1 MCLKSNPNIAIQKS
15 PYLRAHFWFSMKM
28 KSCFL
33 VVGLCML
40 CSYGFAQEG
49 ERIIKGKVVDSIS
62 VESLPYVNIRIKNS
76 DRGVS
81 SNIQGQFEISVFPHD
96 TLVFSFVGYYTRDR
110 IVPLTGDF
118 LLVHMHEQQK
128 VLNPVNVY
136 SSINLKGVTGAPF
149 NPHKLSFKDLNPNS
163 NVYGVVPTF
172 GPNLQ
177 LPLSFG
183 SKESKEFRKLQ
194 SDTEKKGKAKVYSE
208 LINDPK
214 TKQTIL
220 EQYPMSDN
228 EYYDILVK
236 FNQSKSAII
245 SGMDAKEIM
254 NVLLYFYRDQTKAK
268 QKK

>member
-1 MCLKSNPNIAIQKS
+1 MRVKKS
-15 PYLRAHFWFSMKM
+15 PYLGAYFWLFMK
-28 KSCFL
+28 KRFFFAL
-33 VVGLCML
+33 IGLSSIL
-40 CSYGFAQEG
+40 SGAVAQDG
-49 ERIIKGKVVDSIS
+49 ERLLKGKVIDSIS
-62 VESLPYVNIRIKNS
+62 VESLPYVNIRIKNTE
-76 DRGVS
+76 RGVS
-81 SNIQGQFEISVFPHD
+81 SNIQGQFEINVFPHD
-96 TLVFSFVGYYTRDR
+96 TLVFSFVGYYTRER

-118 LLVHMHEQQK
+118 LLVHMREQPRM
-128 VLNPVNVY
+128 LTPVNVY
-136 SSINLKGVTGAPF
+136 SSVKLKGVPSAPY
-149 NPHKLSFKDLNPNS
+149 NPYKLSFKDLNPNS
-163 NVYGVVPTF
+163 TLYGVVPTF

-194 SDTEKKGKAKVYSE
+194 TDTEKKGKAKVYLE
-208 LINDPK
+208 LINDPN

-220 EQYPMSDN
+220 DQYPMSDK